1 MYFNKCMSNQRRNN
15 FSLSSDQRM
24 LLEMYINLF
33 NQTNRQL
40 DALREIQRGLIQDIR
55 AISNLQQQTNGGN
68 RTRNQSTHH
77 QSGHHQS
84 THHQST
90 QHTQNP
96 RRNHYDNNTGIYYV
110 DGRPYR
116 FDFFQ
121 NRTNFVDT
129 LWNNFENIYTNIVVR
144 PTATEIQN
152 ATRVITYSQISSPL
166 NSNCPISLE
175 PFEQTS
181 EVTQI
186 LGCGH
191 IFHTDSVHLWFERNV
206 RCPVCR
212 YDIRTQI
219 NNSRGEETD
228 LPMNSP
234 NEPIINEPII
244 NESDEN
250 MNQPRDLSNN
260 EITQSLTNL
269 TETIL
274 TRLFN
279 QGSAQSLVTLN
290 HANTRVVYDPS
301 SNEIIFQG
309 FY

>member
-40 DALREIQRGLIQDIR
+40 DTLREIQRGLIQDIR
-55 AISNLQQQTNGGN
+55 AISNLQQQQPNGSN

-77 QSGHHQS
+77 QSSHHQS
-84 THHQST
+84 THHN
-90 QHTQNP
+90 QNP
-96 RRNHYDNNTGIYYV
+96 RRSYYDNNTGVYYV

-152 ATRVITYSQISSPL
+152 ATRVVPYSQISAPL

-212 YDIRTQI
+212 YDIRSQI
-219 NNSRGEETD
+219 NNNHREETTT
-228 LPMNSP
+228 

-244 NESDEN
+244 NEPIINETVEN
-250 MNQPRDLSNN
+250 MNHAGDFPNN
-260 EITQSLTNL
+260 ETTQSLTNL

-274 TRLFN
+274 TRLLN
-279 QGSAQSLVTLN
+279 PGSAQSRVTLN